1 MEFWKEHVKTR
12 VVLIT
17 LFFIV
22 GLILVFAGWKMTG
35 KLAGLGL
42 MIIGVILLPVSYTH
56 LGKAT
61 IWTEHVLSLNWWLI
75 WRVSGSRCAAL

>member
-12 VVLIT
+12 VGLIA

-42 MIIGVILLPVSYTH
+42 MIIGVILL
-56 LGKAT
+56 L
-61 IWTEHVLSLNWWLI
+61 
-75 WRVSGSRCAAL
+75 AALLIYNKPFETPNKK